1 MTARVGGSV
10 GTEGRSWFPGAG
22 ISGMKEY
29 VKWGFIIIEIIIKL
43 DRGDGCTTLSI
54 YQNPM
59 NCAF

>member
-1 MTARVGGSV
+1 
-10 GTEGRSWFPGAG
+10 
-22 ISGMKEY
+22 MKEY